1 MYRLCES
8 VNKLMNETIKTII
21 GRDWISSIVSS
32 SFSITLRNRVLQNTF
47 QNEMHG
53 NFVMYQPGLQN
64 PLFPPYDYFLKK
76 LLKK

>member
-8 VNKLMNETIKTII
+8 VNKLMNETIKSITC
-21 GRDWISSIVSS
+21 RDWISSIVSS
-32 SFSITLRNRVLQNTF
+32 GFSITLRNRVNTF
-47 QNEMHG
+47 QNEMYG

-64 PLFPPYDYFLKK
+64 PLFQPYNYFLKN